1 MKLKEMIRFFKKY
14 CGGEKKLFI
23 KSFVFLFVTSMTGT
37 LYGYLIGLAI
47 DKARVSSFGL
57 AVAVLFLMYII
68 NFIDS
73 LIFDRYGRI
82 YMEKCANNIMEKIGC
97 AVYEKVGF

>member
-1 MKLKEMIRFFKKY
+1 MTRFFKKY

-47 DKARVSSFGL
+47 DKA
-57 AVAVLFLMYII
+57 
-68 NFIDS
+68 
-73 LIFDRYGRI
+73 LILTLPVPAGTLTS
-82 YMEKCANNIMEKIGC
+82 
-97 AVYEKVGF
+97 